1 MNLILLCVVGKYM
14 AITFPFLLIAF
25 VVIQRI
31 YLRTSRQVRL
41 LDIEAKAPLYA
52 HFAETMDGISSL
64 RAFGWC
70 EVFKAECN
78 KRINQSQRPFYT
90 LLCLQQWLT
99 LVLNLVM
106 AAMAVILVAIATC
119 LRDQFSAGGMGVA
132 LNMVLSLNQ
141 ILVEAIQAWTQLE
154 TSIGAVSRVHSFHKD
169 TPCEDRAIEPQPL
182 PLMSEEWPSEG
193 AIACENLTVAYQ

>member
-14 AITFPFLLIAF
+14 AITFPFLMIAF

-52 HFAETMDGISSL
+52 HFAETIDGISSL

-70 EVFKAECN
+70 EVLQTECN
-78 KRINQSQRPFYT
+78 KRINHSQRPFYA

-99 LVLNLVM
+99 LVLNLVI
-106 AAMAVILVAIATC
+106 AAMAVIIMAIATC

-141 ILVEAIQAWTQLE
+141 ILLEAIQAWTQLE
-154 TSIGAVSRVHSFHKD
+154 TSIGAVSRVHSFQKD
-169 TPCEDRAIEPQPL
+169 TPCEDRALGALAL
-182 PLMSEEWPSEG
+182 PLMSQE
-193 AIACENLTVAYQ
+193 